1 MLDYVPTTVYN
12 EDSQRE
18 TTQRHTNQTTLF
30 LGGTTMLVNN
40 KKVNEAIEKLEKITG
55 NTYVLRT
62 ENTRPD
68 LNYSAKYALYMVCCK
83 DGFSMPGTFGS
94 WNSGY
99 KTQKEFIKFVDELE
113 VNHQKMLE
121 IEDELK

>member
-1 MLDYVPTTVYN
+1 
-12 EDSQRE
+12 
-18 TTQRHTNQTTLF
+18 
-30 LGGTTMLVNN
+30 MLVNN

-68 LNYSAKYALYMVCCK
+68 LDHSAKYTLYMVCCK
-83 DGFSMPGTFGS
+83 EGFAMPGTYGS
-94 WNSGY
+94 WCDGY

-113 VNHQKMLE
+113 INHQKMLE
-121 IEDELK
+121 IEDELSSYGHDI